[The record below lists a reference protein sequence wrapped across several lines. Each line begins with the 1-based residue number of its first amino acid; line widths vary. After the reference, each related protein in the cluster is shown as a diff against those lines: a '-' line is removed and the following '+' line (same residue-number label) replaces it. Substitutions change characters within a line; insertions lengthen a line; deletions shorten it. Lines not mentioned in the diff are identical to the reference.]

1 MLDPVIREVLDA
13 ASYAHVA
20 TVLPDGSPHSTPV
33 YVGTRGD
40 QIVFFTGPGMRKA
53 RNLRRDPRL
62 ALSIVPADNPFQPIV
77 IRGRVVEWIEGDEA
91 WQIIDRL
98 VAKYID
104 ERYPRDH
111 ERLVLVVDPEHQK
124 VGM

>member
-1 MLDPVIREVLDA
+1 MLDPAIRDVLDA

-77 IRGRVVEWIEGDEA
+77 VRGRVVEWIEGDEA
-91 WQIIDRL
+91 WEMIDRL

-111 ERLVLVVDPEHQK
+111 ERMVLVVEPEHQK